1 METAQ
6 TTINELRNENENTK
20 SKYKDEIKLL
30 KDTSDEEKRD
40 FEQKLKQAK
49 IDLEAL
55 ESTKEIEI
63 QQLSE
68 DVEGKFI

>member
-1 METAQ
+1 LETAQ